1 MLLIQKGYTVL
12 VTKKA
17 FWETLKCLNCFD
29 LAFECLVVT
38 GNNKISTDLEFSPN

>member
-12 VTKKA
+12 VIKKA

-29 LAFECLVVT
+29 LTFECLVVT
-38 GNNKISTDLEFSPN
+38 GNIQFSTDLELSPN